1 MIKTILC
8 DLGGVIVK
16 VEENKT
22 IEGLAKFSKRSKKYV
37 KKYYL
42 NSLKRSSFDLGKI
55 SPKRIFADFK
65 KDLSLKLTFKQFKKT
80 WTLSI
85 TGLNKNME
93 KLLHKLKKHYKLVL
107 FSNTDE
113 IYFYHIKN
121 KYKVL
126 NIFDDYILSYKVGHK
141 KPSSFIYLY
150 AMKKTRK
157 LPIHLLYIDDLAV
170 HIRAAKRFGI
180 KAIQYRNMQKLKKD
194 LKLLNIRV

>member
-1 MIKTILC
+1 
-8 DLGGVIVK
+8 
-16 VEENKT
+16 
-22 IEGLAKFSKRSKKYV
+22 
-37 KKYYL
+37 
-42 NSLKRSSFDLGKI
+42 
-55 SPKRIFADFK
+55 
-65 KDLSLKLTFKQFKKT
+65 
-80 WTLSI
+80 
-85 TGLNKNME
+85 ME

-141 KPSSFIYLY
+141 KPSSFI
-150 AMKKTRK
+150 
-157 LPIHLLYIDDLAV
+157 DDLAV